1 MLLYD
6 VFGVFTIFICFL
18 LIFNFI
24 KNYISKKTIILEHKW
39 IMICGFFYIFFRI
52 VILILFN
59 QTNLEVTNPL
69 ISYLNSFSSNWS
81 DALFNFYTEF
91 VKRLS
96 FNLIS
101 SDLRSYFAVIIGLL
115 LILPYVINYK
125 RKNNSLNN
133 LETDWVF
140 NLSPLIFVCFFIL
153 IITCGRVVIR
163 GHFGVWYIVFLQFSA
178 LCIWVSIFIL
188 GKLIRNYY
196 PFL

>member
-1 MLLYD
+1 MD
-6 VFGVFTIFICFL
+6 NDMWIFL
-18 LIFNFI
+18 HL
-24 KNYISKKTIILEHKW
+24 
-39 IMICGFFYIFFRI
+39 FRI

-125 RKNNSLNN
+125 RK
-133 LETDWVF
+133 
-140 NLSPLIFVCFFIL
+140 
-153 IITCGRVVIR
+153 II
-163 GHFGVWYIVFLQFSA
+163 H
-178 LCIWVSIFIL
+178 
-188 GKLIRNYY
+188 
-196 PFL
+196 